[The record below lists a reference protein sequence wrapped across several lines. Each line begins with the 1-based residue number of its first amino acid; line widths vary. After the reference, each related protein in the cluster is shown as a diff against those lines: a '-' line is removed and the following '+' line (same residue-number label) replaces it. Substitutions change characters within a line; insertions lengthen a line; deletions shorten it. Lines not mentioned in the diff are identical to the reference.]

1 MKGKATG
8 GFAARLLMLRYI
20 EGLTQKELAK
30 RINMSRSCLAN
41 YERGERYPDRQT
53 LEAIAKYF
61 KVNAEYLTGEADSA
75 ELHAESGNLA
85 RQAKVLMCNDWL
97 DIGGLSLTQRAS
109 IRDYLE
115 YLTKT

>member
-1 MKGKATG
+1 MKGKVTG
-8 GFAARLLMLRYI
+8 GFASRLLMLRHI

-53 LEAIAKYF
+53 LEAIARYF
-61 KVNAEYLTGEADSA
+61 KVNTEYLTGESDSTA
-75 ELHAESGNLA
+75 LYTEYGNLA
-85 RQAKVLMCNDWL
+85 QRAKVLMCDDWL
-97 DIGGLSLTQRAS
+97 DIGNLSLTQRAS

-115 YLTKT
+115 YLTKL

>member
-1 MKGKATG
+1 MRGKANA
-8 GFAARLLMLRYI
+8 GFASRLQMLRHI

-41 YERGERYPDRQT
+41 YERGERYPDQET
-53 LEAIAKYF
+53 LEAIAQYF
-61 KVNAEYLTGEADSA
+61 KVNTEYLTGAEDSTELYA
-75 ELHAESGNLA
+75 ENGNLA
-85 RQAKVLMCNDWL
+85 QKAKTLMCDEWL

-115 YLTKT
+115 YLTKE

>member
-8 GFAARLLMLRYI
+8 GFASRLQMLRHI

-41 YERGERYPDRQT
+41 YERGERYPDQQT
-53 LEAIAKYF
+53 LESIAQYF
-61 KVNAEYLTGEADSA
+61 KVSTEYLTGEADST
-75 ELHAESGNLA
+75 ELYTGYSTLVQ
-85 RQAKVLMCNDWL
+85 QAKVLMCDDWL

-115 YLTKT
+115 YLTKM